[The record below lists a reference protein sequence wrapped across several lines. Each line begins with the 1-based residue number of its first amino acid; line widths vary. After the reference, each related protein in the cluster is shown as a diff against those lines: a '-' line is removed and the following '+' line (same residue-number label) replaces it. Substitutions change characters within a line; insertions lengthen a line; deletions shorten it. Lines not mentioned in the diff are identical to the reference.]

1 MDAVTNS
8 TNAQFAVGLTG
19 GIGSGKTTVA
29 NLFAALGASI
39 IDTDLIAHQL
49 TVAGG
54 AAMPLIKA
62 QFGADFLLPDGA
74 MNRPL
79 MRDHVFDDPEAK
91 KQLEALIHPLIRI
104 EVALAARTAT
114 GPYLMY
120 VVPLLVESGTWR
132 DRLARIL
139 VIDCSEALQV
149 TRVMQRSALS
159 APQIQAIMA
168 TQASRAARLAVAD
181 DVLMNET
188 DTAALI
194 APVERLHQEYC
205 RLAATSD

>member
-1 MDAVTNS
+1 MS
-8 TNAQFAVGLTG
+8 GSPREHFAVGLTG

-29 NLFAALGASI
+29 NLFAAQGASI

-79 MRDHVFDDPEAK
+79 MRKHVFDDPGAK

-104 EVALAARTAT
+104 EVELAARNAT
-114 GPYLMY
+114 GPYVMY
-120 VVPLLVESGTWR
+120 VVPLLVESGKWR
-132 DRLARIL
+132 DRVARIL

-149 TRVMQRSALS
+149 SRVMQRSALS
-159 APQIQAIMA
+159 AAQIHAIMA

-181 DVLMNET
+181 DVLINET

-194 APVERLHQEYC
+194 APVERLHRAYC
-205 RLAATSD
+205 RLAATAD